1 MTFLL
6 MGTNSG
12 ALVCIIMGMVAQ
24 ADSQLGAF
32 LTVLSPREQLR
43 AKRLAVFVRRHRNLP
58 AVERRRLNDSSWQ
71 RPPGE
76 HPIDQASC
84 LSPEPFE
91 RELTDWNAHD

>member
-6 MGTNSG
+6 MGNELQCTR
-12 ALVCIIMGMVAQ
+12 MHYYDMVAQ

-43 AKRLAVFVRRHRNLP
+43 AKRLAVFVRRHRNFP

>member
-1 MTFLL
+1 

-43 AKRLAVFVRRHRNLP
+43 AKRLAVFVRRHRNFP
-58 AVERRRLNDSSWQ
+58 AVERRRLNE

-91 RELTDWNAHD
+91 RELTDWNEHD